1 MFDICVPLKQPHIEH
16 YMLHYFSHNEKKI
29 LPFAILSSTNALNTI
44 FCIFFRVAKE
54 IFWHFTL
61 LLTICKESV
70 CPCARV
76 PGRPPKAFNLFA
88 YLAKRKLRACARVP
102 GLPRKKKPA
111 KKKKKKKNWREALGN
126 IVHQLFF
133 PNVRPHITHTLL
145 TEYFPFGPKGYPH
158 QTPTICHEN
167 EGLCILIVICDENWK
182 LTRFD
187 CYLRRKWKF
196 DAFWLLFAME
206 MKSCAFWLLFAM
218 KMKNCA
224 FWLLFAMKMKICAV
238 LIAIC
243 DENDDLCVLTAI
255 CDENEALYVLIAIC
269 DEN

>member
-111 KKKKKKKNWREALGN
+111 KKKKKKNLAGGPREHCAST
-126 IVHQLFF
+126 FF
-133 PNVRPHITHTLL
+133 PPRSPSHYTHTS
-145 TEYFPFGPKGYPH
+145 YRVFPVWP
-158 QTPTICHEN
+158 
-167 EGLCILIVICDENWK
+167 
-182 LTRFD
+182 
-187 CYLRRKWKF
+187 
-196 DAFWLLFAME
+196 
-206 MKSCAFWLLFAM
+206 
-218 KMKNCA
+218 
-224 FWLLFAMKMKICAV
+224 
-238 LIAIC
+238 
-243 DENDDLCVLTAI
+243 
-255 CDENEALYVLIAIC
+255 
-269 DEN
+269 